1 MKGTSVAGTS
11 EATSAG
17 VPVRIE
23 RESLLVHV
31 DGDTSV
37 AELERQLGLQG
48 LTLAVSPLPEPN
60 VSVTAWLA
68 QGAPGS
74 RSFWEDPADHLVAGF
89 SAETPAGVALQMR
102 AAPRRSVGPDF
113 FALGF
118 GTGESGIR
126 FLRVA
131 LRIHVKESLGA
142 LPSASSPPR
151 DLPVTATEAALFR
164 SIEGALN
171 SLKQ

>member
-1 MKGTSVAGTS
+1 MPPTGSSPRGPA
-11 EATSAG
+11 
-17 VPVRIE
+17 RID

-31 DGDTSV
+31 DGDTAV
-37 AELERQLGLQG
+37 ADIERQLGLQG

-74 RSFWEDPADHLVAGF
+74 RSFWQDPADHLVAGF
-89 SAETPAGVALQMR
+89 HAETPAGVALQMR

-118 GTGESGIR
+118 GTGESGVR

-131 LRIHVKESLGA
+131 LRIHAKDSLAA
-142 LPSASSPPR
+142 LPSASSAEPDP
-151 DLPVTATEAALFR
+151 PVTATEAALFR
-164 SIEGALN
+164 SIEGALK
-171 SLKQ
+171 SREQ